1 MKGHIKTWQ
10 TYNKLMHEDTISW
23 AVLWL
28 VCRHHIGELPM
39 EHVDIHIRGPRAL
52 KQIVQRL
59 FLLINVKSYVPNQ
72 IKIWVV
78 NYII

>member
-1 MKGHIKTWQ
+1 MKGHTNTWQ

-28 VCRHHIGELPM
+28 VCRHHIGELHIK
-39 EHVDIHIRGPRAL
+39 HVDIHIRGPRAL

-59 FLLINVKSYVPNQ
+59 FLLINVKSYVTQ
-72 IKIWVV
+72 SDRVS